1 MIYNH
6 PEFSVQLTGAPL
18 LEDSQFLFFHKGQVL
33 LYKGE
38 YIPSY
43 IQIAPLL
50 PENCIPFELAHTSEH
65 TIFTLLPGDG
75 AVIEENEDFQYIR
88 VFASRSFP
96 YERAAVIFACW
107 HLWNWY
113 AVNRFCGCCGQPTQP
128 HEKERALH
136 CPACGHI
143 RFPMIAPAMI
153 VAVTCG
159 DKILLAQNLRA
170 SYKHYALIAG
180 FMEVGET
187 LEHCVRREVKEE
199 TGVDVTDIR
208 YLGDQPWG
216 VSGSHMF
223 AFHAKADCNQPL
235 RMQESELTDL
245 RWFDRSEIEPRDNSI
260 SIASVL
266 IERFRRGE
274 L

>member
-1 MIYNH
+1 MIYDH

-18 LEDSQFLFFHKGQVL
+18 TKDSLFLYFSNGQVL
-33 LYKGE
+33 LLNGSD
-38 YIPSY
+38 IPTY
-43 IQIAPLL
+43 GQIAPLL
-50 PENCIPFELAHTSEH
+50 PADCVPFELAHTSEH
-65 TIFTLLPGDG
+65 TIFTLLPSCD
-75 AVIEENEDFQYIR
+75 APIEETESFRYMRI
-88 VFASRSFP
+88 FSARSFP
-96 YERAAVIFACW
+96 YDRASILFACW

-113 AVNRFCGCCGQPTQP
+113 SVNRFCGCCGHPTQP
-128 HEKERALH
+128 HEKERALY
-136 CPACGHI
+136 CPSCGHI

-170 SYKHYALIAG
+170 NYKHYALIAG

-199 TGVDVTDIR
+199 TGIDVTEIR

-223 AFHAKADCNQPL
+223 AFHAKADCHQPL

-245 RWFDRSEIEPRDNSI
+245 RWFDRSELEPRNNSI

-266 IERFRRGE
+266 IERFRAGE